1 LQQEM
6 TNLSSFQ
13 KLIAIANEHGIICH
27 AVPEECLIASLPGD
41 DDFLLAFT
49 WSGAVEG
56 ESSEHKLIAISVQ
69 DITKEMTVA
78 AWQIPIYLFGNVLRQ
93 AQMLVAAHKD
103 FMLGTNNP

>member
-1 LQQEM
+1 M

-13 KLIAIANEHGIICH
+13 KLIAIANEHGISCH
-27 AVPEECLIASLPGD
+27 AAPEECLVASLPGY

-56 ESSEHKLIAISVQ
+56 EPPEHELIAISVQ

-78 AWQIPIYLFGNVLRQ
+78 AWQIPTYLFGNVLRQ
-93 AQMLVAAHKD
+93 AQMLVTAHKD
-103 FMLGTNNP
+103 FMLGTNES

>member
-1 LQQEM
+1 M
-6 TNLSSFQ
+6 TNVNNFQ
-13 KLIAIANEHGIICH
+13 RLVELANEYGIICQPT
-27 AVPEECLIASLPGD
+27 PEECLIASLPGD

-56 ESSEHKLIAISVQ
+56 EPTEHELIAISVQ
-69 DITKEMTVA
+69 DLVKEVTVA

-103 FMLGTNNP
+103 FVSS